1 MILEASLGA
10 FLALTLLSYP
20 FFVKFLFHSAYQ
32 ALVFGGFLL
41 VGFLTLVWGKLPAR
55 LAVRSPLPA
64 TFFIVY
70 VLYLLSL
77 ATASFVNA
85 GEGYSLP
92 PMVRALMKF
101 AFCLMVLTQIRWEVH
116 KWLLSR
122 YVDIML
128 VTSLLALLLLPI
140 ALLGLMDPLF
150 ELELATASGE
160 GSVRNVYPLGMT
172 WGGIWL
178 GEGRVLARLQSFAD
192 EPGTYAFALLP
203 AIAWSIAQRRW
214 IALSA
219 LFSALVGTLSVGA
232 IPVGALVVA
241 VLLWR
246 HVPSGRRI
254 VVAGCIA
261 FLVLLPVVLFLLPQT
276 SFLSGYLATKLGA
289 GGETTT
295 SVGQRIGDLQ
305 VALEIISRSPWG
317 LGAGS
322 LGTAFKVPIGVG
334 FGEVLG
340 DAGFAGIAFYCAATL
355 ALSAMAIRLL
365 LFEGAEF
372 SAIGAAM
379 LCLCVGAM
387 QRAGWDESF
396 WHWWIIALTLFVWSE
411 LQKSP
416 S

>member
-32 ALVFGGFLL
+32 ALVFGSFLL
-41 VGFLTLVWGKLPAR
+41 VGFLTLVWGKLPVR
-55 LAVRSPLPA
+55 SAVRSPLPA
-64 TFFIVY
+64 SFFIVY
-70 VLYLLSL
+70 ALYLLCL
-77 ATASFVNA
+77 ATASFLNA

-101 AFCLMVLTQIRWEVH
+101 AFCLMVLTQVRWEVH

-150 ELELATASGE
+150 ELELATASGQ

-203 AIAWSIAQRRW
+203 AIAWSIAKRRW
-214 IALSA
+214 IALCV
-219 LFSALVGTLSVGA
+219 LFAALVGTLSVGA
-232 IPVGALVVA
+232 IPVGALVA
-241 VLLWR
+241 AILLWR
-246 HVPSGRRI
+246 HTRSGKRI
-254 VVAGCIA
+254 VLATGALI
-261 FLVLLPVVLFLLPQT
+261 LVLLPLLFLLPQT

-289 GGETTT
+289 GGESTT

-340 DAGFAGIAFYCAATL
+340 DAGFLGLALYCAASLLLCAMAARILFFEERDRSALGAAVL
-355 ALSAMAIRLL
+355 ALCA
-365 LFEGAEF
+365 GA
-372 SAIGAAM
+372 
-379 LCLCVGAM
+379 L
-387 QRAGWDESF
+387 QRARWDESF
-396 WHWWIIALTLFVWSE
+396 WHWWIVASAILAYHKIKTTS
-411 LQKSP
+411 S
-416 S
+416 

>member
-32 ALVFGGFLL
+32 AMVFGGFVL
-41 VGFLTLVWGKLPAR
+41 VGFLTIVWGKLPTS
-55 LAVRSPLPA
+55 LAIRSPLPA
-64 TFFIVY
+64 TFLVLY
-70 VLYLLSL
+70 GLYLLSL
-77 ATASFVNA
+77 GVASFVNA

-101 AFCLMVLTQIRWEVH
+101 SFCLMVLTQLRWEVH

-122 YVDIML
+122 YVDILL
-128 VTSLLALLLLPI
+128 VTSLLALLLLPV

-150 ELELATASGE
+150 ELELATASGQ

-203 AIAWSIAQRRW
+203 AIAWSIAQHRW
-214 IALSA
+214 VALCVLFAA
-219 LFSALVGTLSVGA
+219 LMGTLSVGA
-232 IPVGALVVA
+232 IPVGAIVVA

-246 HVPSGRRI
+246 HVRSGKRI
-254 VVAGCIA
+254 VLATGASI
-261 FLVLLPVVLFLLPQT
+261 LVLLPVLFLLPQT
-276 SFLSGYLATKLGA
+276 SFLSGYLATKLGS
-289 GGETTT
+289 GGESTT

-305 VALEIISRSPWG
+305 AALEIISRSPWG

-340 DAGFAGIAFYCAATL
+340 DAGFLGLALYCSASVL
-355 ALSAMAIRLL
+355 LSAMAARI
-365 LFEGAEF
+365 LFFEDPER
-372 SAIGAAM
+372 SAVGAAVLA
-379 LCLCVGAM
+379 LCAGAL
-387 QRAGWDESF
+387 QRARWDESF
-396 WHWWIIALTLFVWSE
+396 WHWWIVAAAILAFHKTKPTS
-411 LQKSP
+411 S
-416 S
+416 